1 MEKIKTTTLNKN
13 IETNHIGSKK
23 WISRLDGVIQKNVDD
38 IYLDN
43 NKIANELQ
51 ISERQLFRKVK
62 ELTDLTPQKYLKMQR
77 LKKAMKFLKNGKYRT
92 VKETAKAVGYTKS
105 NYFSTQFKN
114 QFGKKPLVI
123 LRELGWR

>member
-1 MEKIKTTTLNKN
+1 MEILKKTTINVKPINISSKN
-13 IETNHIGSKK
+13 
-23 WISRLDGVIQKNVDD
+23 WLSRLDAVISKHLKD

-43 NKIANELQ
+43 KKIASELK

-77 LKKAMKFLKNGKYRT
+77 LQKAMDFLKSGKFRT
-92 VKETAKAVGYTKS
+92 VKETAQAVGYIKS
-105 NYFSTQFKN
+105 NYFSIQFEK
-114 QFGKKPLVI
+114 QFGKKPLEI